1 MSDQDQITGHD
12 EPQVEDQLLPDN
24 NVPLSSTEEVESEI
38 EPQVEESL
46 PEDVADRTRKE
57 FEKLKESNRKLKS
70 ELDAVRG
77 SQNDITD
84 YIPSHLTSRQA
95 EEIQTDFIDQEGYV
109 DVNALNRAL
118 KEAND
123 RAKRAENMAL
133 TQEKERQN
141 RMVQQAHEKHPYLD
155 PKSEA
160 HDREFYTLVRDRM
173 VRYFSEGVERPLVE
187 VADEIAR
194 FYKPSVTPEKVE
206 AEKQQAV
213 DDYKKSQTTRATVNT
228 TPSQPREPATDLDD
242 LRARTRSGDQQALWK
257 RIKDA
262 GL

>member
-1 MSDQDQITGHD
+1 M
-12 EPQVEDQLLPDN
+12 
-24 NVPLSSTEEVESEI
+24 
-38 EPQVEESL
+38 
-46 PEDVADRTRKE
+46 
-57 FEKLKESNRKLKS
+57 
-70 ELDAVRG
+70 
-77 SQNDITD
+77 
-84 YIPSHLTSRQA
+84 TSRQA